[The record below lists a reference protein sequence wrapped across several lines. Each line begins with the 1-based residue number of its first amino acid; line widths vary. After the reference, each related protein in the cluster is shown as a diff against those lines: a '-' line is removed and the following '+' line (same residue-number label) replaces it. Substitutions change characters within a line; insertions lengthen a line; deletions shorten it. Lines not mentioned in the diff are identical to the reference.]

1 MATEPP
7 TAADPAAAPRPGGDK
22 APVDES
28 HGAPQPKRFSALNI
42 NQRFLQSA
50 KEAAPKAQAP
60 AAAPTPAA
68 DEARAAHNPRLVT
81 AMPGRGA
88 ASASTAA
95 ADPARKEAPRD
106 TPTAHA
112 APWAHVKPAAP
123 RVNISS
129 HDFPTAKEVMEAE
142 KKAEERA
149 AAHAAEEHARQQA
162 ANEELERFRGAQLP
176 SSEHWDDMEEES
188 EDELDDVVEFG
199 DGKQYKISE
208 VEEELAKSHPPR
220 PEPRVPAW
228 GPASRAPWRGEP
240 ARESAPPVSL
250 ARAPPAL
257 ASQPAPA
264 PAPAATW
271 GPLAQRHS
279 TLTGKPVPKIEPSAP
294 VVPTKERAAEVAAE
308 QHDEMATA
316 AERARKRREQ
326 DEQARE
332 AERARARQKAAQIEE
347 QLREA
352 ERAKRE
358 ARERELE
365 AQRERLRE
373 RLRAQQE
380 AREEHARQRLER
392 EKREREQREKRE
404 REQREQRR
412 LAKEEARRA
421 KEEPA
426 SWRRS
431 SLPASSPGTST
442 ARTATQA
449 PATVLIPVEPPVT
462 CEPLPAEEAPVWRQ
476 YTVRMP
482 RAPHDLRRP
491 SEAAVRA
498 QRPRD
503 PPGLLQSCEPPLDYA
518 RVDARA
524 TVVDILFPP
533 RRARVHLPQR
543 RIEPA
548 APQPHAPLRPMDE
561 ARWLEQLLGHVEQ
574 HPSSALFADEAPSH
588 AGARPRR
595 KRAPRVK
602 LPRALSWR
610 RPSLKALRLPYGGLL
625 DDPFTSPA
633 PEVPLL
639 DTQSQSTWGAT
650 LALPLVSTAQPD
662 PAEHSRLKS
671 MWANSSKDTES
682 RPKNSLRDIATDD
695 VLPTPLP
702 LSMHELRE
710 APPSKLDVLAMPF
723 RPSQSAES
731 APWSYPR
738 DRAAPASAAYY
749 IPMGGYA
756 PRRTGAEA
764 DAYVNP
770 SDYSDFV
777 LSDSW

>member
-1 MATEPP
+1 MEEVP
-7 TAADPAAAPRPGGDK
+7 TTSQPR
-22 APVDES
+22 
-28 HGAPQPKRFSALNI
+28 RFSALNI

-60 AAAPTPAA
+60 AAAPTPAV
-68 DEARAAHNPRLVT
+68 DESRAGHNPRLVT

-88 ASASTAA
+88 PVATNAG
-95 ADPARKEAPRD
+95 ADPARKELPKDTPAAPRV
-106 TPTAHA
+106 
-112 APWAHVKPAAP
+112 PWAHVKPVAP
-123 RVNISS
+123 RPNISS
-129 HDFPTAKEVMEAE
+129 QDFPTAKEVMEAE
-142 KKAEERA
+142 KRAEERA
-149 AAHAAEEHARQQA
+149 AAQAAEEHARQQA
-162 ANEELERFRGAQLP
+162 ASQELERFRGAQLP
-176 SSEHWDDMEEES
+176 SSDHWDDMDES

-228 GPASRAPWRGEP
+228 GPASRAPWRSEP
-240 ARESAPPVSL
+240 VRESMPVKSV
-250 ARAPPAL
+250 ARGPSAA
-257 ASQPAPA
+257 ASAPAPA
-264 PAPAATW
+264 PAPAPTPTW

-279 TLTGKPVPKIEPSAP
+279 TLTGKPLPKIEPPAP
-294 VVPTKERAAEVAAE
+294 VVPSKERAAEMAAE

-332 AERARARQKAAQIEE
+332 AERERARQKAAQIEE

-352 ERAKRE
+352 ERQKRE

-392 EKREREQREKRE
+392 ERKEREQRME
-404 REQREQRR
+404 REMREKKERELREQRR

-421 KEEPA
+421 KEEPM
-426 SWRRS
+426 SWRRTTPLPRHPS
-431 SLPASSPGTST
+431 SSA
-442 ARTATQA
+442 A
-449 PATVLIPVEPPVT
+449 PAPALAAAPVPPESPVT
-462 CEPLPAEEAPVWRQ
+462 CEPLPMEEAPVWRQ
-476 YTVRMP
+476 YVVHIPAVSHM
-482 RAPHDLRRP
+482 ARRP
-491 SEAAVRA
+491 SASATRA
-498 QRPRD
+498 HAPRD
-503 PPGLLQSCEPPLDYA
+503 PPGMLYSCEPPLDHA
-518 RVDARA
+518 RVGRRA
-524 TVVDILFPP
+524 TAVDILFPL

-548 APQPHAPLRPMDE
+548 APRVLPPQRPMDE
-561 ARWLEQLLGHVEQ
+561 ARWLEQLLGTVEQ
-574 HPSSALFADEAPSH
+574 HPSSGLFADEAPVPQ
-588 AGARPRR
+588 GARPRR

-602 LPRALSWR
+602 LPSALSWR

-625 DDPFTSPA
+625 NDPFTSSA
-633 PEVPLL
+633 PDVPLL

-671 MWANSSKDTES
+671 MWANTSKDTEP
-682 RPKNSLRDIATDD
+682 RLKNSLRDIGHDD
-695 VLPTPLP
+695 MLPSPLP

-710 APPSKLDVLAMPF
+710 APTSKMDVLAMPF
-723 RPSQSAES
+723 RPGQSTES

-738 DRAAPASAAYY
+738 DRTVSAHAGYY
-749 IPMGGYA
+749 MPIGGYT
-756 PRRTGAEA
+756 PRRTGTDA
-764 DAYVNP
+764 DTYVNP

>member
-1 MATEPP
+1 MATELP
-7 TAADPAAAPRPGGDK
+7 TAADPAAAPRPGASEK
-22 APVDES
+22 APAEEP
-28 HGAPQPKRFSALNI
+28 HGSAQPKRFSALNI

-50 KEAAPKAQAP
+50 KEASPKAHAP
-60 AAAPTPAA
+60 AAAPTPAV
-68 DEARAAHNPRLVT
+68 DDARASHNPRLVT

-88 ASASTAA
+88 ASAATAP
-95 ADPARKEAPRD
+95 ADPARKGVPKDTPAAPRV
-106 TPTAHA
+106 
-112 APWAHVKPAAP
+112 PWAHVQPAAP

-149 AAHAAEEHARQQA
+149 AAQAAEEHARQQA

-176 SSEHWDDMEEES
+176 SSEHWDDMDEES

-228 GPASRAPWRGEP
+228 GPASRAPWRAEP
-240 ARESAPPVSL
+240 AREPAPP
-250 ARAPPAL
+250 ARAPA
-257 ASQPAPA
+257 PAPA

-279 TLTGKPVPKIEPSAP
+279 TLTGKPPPKIEPPAP
-294 VVPTKERAAEVAAE
+294 VVPSKERGAEISAV

-332 AERARARQKAAQIEE
+332 AERERARQKAAQIEE
-347 QLREA
+347 KLREA
-352 ERAKRE
+352 ERAQRE

-392 EKREREQREKRE
+392 ERKEREQREKRE
-404 REQREQRR
+404 RELREQQEKRERELREQRR
-412 LAKEEARRA
+412 QAKEARRA

-426 SWRRS
+426 SWRRTTP
-431 SLPASSPGTST
+431 LPS
-442 ARTATQA
+442 A
-449 PATVLIPVEPPVT
+449 PAAVAVAVPAEPPT
-462 CEPLPAEEAPVWRQ
+462 TREPLPTEEAPVWRQ

-482 RAPHDLRRP
+482 HALRSARWP
-491 SEAAVRA
+491 SEAAARA

-503 PPGLLQSCEPPLDYA
+503 PPGLMQSCEPPLDYA

-524 TVVDILFPP
+524 TAVDILFPP
-533 RRARVHLPQR
+533 RRPRVHLPQR

-548 APQPHAPLRPMDE
+548 APRAYAPQRPMDE
-561 ARWLEQLLGHVEQ
+561 ARWLEQLLGPVEQ
-574 HPSSALFADEAPSH
+574 HPSSAIFADEAPSP
-588 AGARPRR
+588 AGAQPRR

-602 LPRALSWR
+602 LPNALSWR

-625 DDPFTSPA
+625 DDPFTARA

-639 DTQSQSTWGAT
+639 DTQSQNTWGAT

-671 MWANSSKDTES
+671 MWANTSKDTEP

-695 VLPTPLP
+695 MLPTPLP

-710 APPSKLDVLAMPF
+710 APSKLDVLAMPF
-723 RPSQSAES
+723 RPSQPSES
-731 APWSYPR
+731 TPWSYPR
-738 DRAAPASAAYY
+738 DRTAPASAGYY
-749 IPMGGYA
+749 MPMGYA
-756 PRRTGAEA
+756 PRRTGADA

>member
-1 MATEPP
+1 MATELPP
-7 TAADPAAAPRPGGDK
+7 AGPAAGPHSGASDK

-28 HGAPQPKRFSALNI
+28 HGAAQPKRFSALNI

-60 AAAPTPAA
+60 AAATTSAM
-68 DEARAAHNPRLVT
+68 DDARASHNPRLVT

-88 ASASTAA
+88 AGAATAA
-95 ADPARKEAPRD
+95 ADTARKEAPKD
-106 TPTAHA
+106 TPATPRV
-112 APWAHVKPAAP
+112 PWAHVQPVAP

-149 AAHAAEEHARQQA
+149 AVQAAEEHARQQA
-162 ANEELERFRGAQLP
+162 ANEELERFRGGQLP
-176 SSEHWDDMEEES
+176 SSEHWDDMDEES

-208 VEEELAKSHPPR
+208 VEEELAKSQPPR

-228 GPASRAPWRGEP
+228 GPASRAPWRAEP
-240 ARESAPPVSL
+240 VREPPP
-250 ARAPPAL
+250 ARAP
-257 ASQPAPA
+257 PAPA
-264 PAPAATW
+264 PAPTW

-279 TLTGKPVPKIEPSAP
+279 TLTGKPMPKIEPPAP
-294 VVPTKERAAEVAAE
+294 VMPSKERAAEMAAE

-332 AERARARQKAAQIEE
+332 AERERARQKAAQIEE

-392 EKREREQREKRE
+392 EKKEREQREQREHEQREQREHEQREQREKRE
-404 REQREQRR
+404 NELREQRR
-412 LAKEEARRA
+412 QAKETRQA

-426 SWRRS
+426 SWRRTTP
-431 SLPASSPGTST
+431 LPST
-442 ARTATQA
+442 HAAA
-449 PATVLIPVEPPVT
+449 VPVPVPAEPATT

-482 RAPHDLRRP
+482 HAPRVARRP
-491 SEAAVRA
+491 SEAAVHA
-498 QRPRD
+498 QWPRD
-503 PPGLLQSCEPPLDYA
+503 PQGLLLSYEPPLDYA
-518 RVDARA
+518 CVDARTTA
-524 TVVDILFPP
+524 VDILFPL
-533 RRARVHLPQR
+533 RRPRVHLPQR

-548 APQPHAPLRPMDE
+548 APRAYAPQRPMDE

-574 HPSSALFADEAPSH
+574 HPSSAIFADEVPSH
-588 AGARPRR
+588 AGVRPRR

-602 LPRALSWR
+602 LPNTLTWR

-625 DDPFTSPA
+625 EDPFASRA

-639 DTQSQSTWGAT
+639 DRQSQNTWGAT

-671 MWANSSKDTES
+671 MWANSSKDTEP

-710 APPSKLDVLAMPF
+710 APPKLDVLAMPF
-723 RPSQSAES
+723 RPSQPAEP

-738 DRAAPASAAYY
+738 DLAAPTSAAYY
-749 IPMGGYA
+749 MPMGGYA
-756 PRRTGAEA
+756 PRRTGTDA

-770 SDYSDFV
+770 CDYSDFV